1 MTTHLL
7 TQYRRRQ
14 SLIERFWAPIGAFL
28 DRVAVINAR
37 NGATGPFGL

>member
-1 MTTHLL
+1 M

-14 SLIERFWAPIGAFL
+14 SVIDRIWTPIAAFL